1 MSVVNFIRGDLTE
14 NSIKVLREK
23 GAKPADVFLDRETGY
38 LYFLTK
44 DWELYPLSSS
54 CCEVEKEKTD
64 SKIEEGFEKLDLKS
78 SSAYARAMEGLL

>member
-23 GAKPADVFLDRETGY
+23 GAKPADIFLDRETGN

-44 DWELYPLSSS
+44 DWELYLLSSS
-54 CCEVEKEKTD
+54 CCEVEEK
-64 SKIEEGFEKLDLKS
+64 KIDLKTEEGFEKLDLKS
-78 SSAYARAMEGLL
+78 SSAYMRAMEGLL